1 MEQNF
6 KLQNIQNSLLCRVIA
21 KKIGTQKLYIEKDER
36 KKKKETSKTFAFT
49 VLKKFFVDV
58 RKTFLQIR

>member
-21 KKIGTQKLYIEKDER
+21 KKIGTQKLYIEKDE
-36 KKKKETSKTFAFT
+36 KKKKKRNVENFCFHRF
-49 VLKKFFVDV
+49 KKIFRRRTKNFPSN
-58 RKTFLQIR
+58 